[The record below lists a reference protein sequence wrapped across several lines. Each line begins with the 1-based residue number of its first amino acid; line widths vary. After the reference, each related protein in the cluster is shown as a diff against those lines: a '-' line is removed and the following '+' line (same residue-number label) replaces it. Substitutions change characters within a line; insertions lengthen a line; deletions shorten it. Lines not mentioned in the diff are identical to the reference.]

1 MANMDLQPGTQED
14 KKPENNDLQP
24 GSEEDKI
31 KVADNVKA
39 GTETPEDTFT
49 ETIAKQNETITT
61 LLEQIDSLN
70 AQITNYVRST
80 GTPASNQS
88 SDGFDDIDI
97 TLKDDYVYLKD
108 LGSQIGKRD
117 R

>member
-1 MANMDLQPGTQED
+1 MENEDKKPQNEDLQPGADEGRIED
-14 KKPENNDLQP
+14 
-24 GSEEDKI
+24 
-31 KVADNVKA
+31 ADSVKA
-39 GTETPEDTFT
+39 GSEKPEDTFT
-49 ETIAKQNETITT
+49 ETIAKQNETIAA
-61 LLEQIDSLN
+61 LLGQIDSLN

-80 GTPASNQS
+80 GAPASGQS
-88 SDGFDDIDI
+88 SDGFDDVDI

>member
-1 MANMDLQPGTQED
+1 MADEEKTPKKEEPKNEDLQPGNE
-14 KKPENNDLQP
+14 
-24 GSEEDKI
+24 GDKI
-31 KVADNVKA
+31 KGADNVKA
-39 GTETPEDTFT
+39 GSEKPEDTFT
-49 ETIAKQNETITT
+49 ETIAKQNDTIAA
-61 LLEQIDSLN
+61 LLGQIDSLN

-80 GTPASNQS
+80 GAPASNNQS
-88 SDGFDDIDI
+88 SNNGFEDFDI